1 MPKGQPLSDSIYG
14 IDRWSKGLLS
24 VLPNG
29 DVALCDPAH
38 PDTAP
43 LSLPHILSDLRQ
55 RGIANPLVL
64 RVKSFLESEI
74 QHLNDSFAA
83 AIAKT
88 GYRAPY
94 RGVFPIKVNQQ
105 AQVVDRIVEFG
116 RQFDYGLEAGSKPE
130 LVIALAHRLSKD
142 ALIVCNGVKDA
153 EFIRL
158 AILSRR
164 MGFNTVI
171 VLESPK
177 EAEIVIEVAKDLGI
191 DPLLGVRVKLTNQI
205 GGKWQSSS
213 GDRSAFGMNTDQLLR
228 VVDRLRG
235 ENLLHCLKL
244 QHSHLGSQVPD
255 VNDVRRAAT
264 EACRYFAELTRE
276 GAPLTHLDLG
286 GGLGVDYTGEKRAAE
301 NSINYTMAEYC
312 ANVVETV
319 GYAMDEEGLEH
330 PILVTES
337 GRAVS
342 ATSSMLIFDV
352 LESTLYDAPDAPA
365 VEPDDHHL
373 VADLAAISGYLV
385 PDRVQECWNDARFYR
400 DELRALFRRS
410 HVDLRQMARAERIY
424 LNLMARIKDI
434 ARGTE
439 QSGDLDKELQKIAD
453 VYHCNFSVFQSLPDV
468 WAIDQLH
475 PIIPLQMLDQEPD
488 RRAVLSDIT
497 CDSDGKMDK
506 FILAGD
512 IAPSL
517 PVHSLPE
524 DQPYYLGVFFV
535 GAYQETLGDL
545 HNLFGDTN
553 VVTIDLREDGG
564 FDLLHEQEGDTIA
577 EVLSYVEY
585 DPADCIAAFRKMV
598 DEAISA
604 GSIQANE
611 RKTLID
617 AYRGSM
623 NGYTYFE

>member
-1 MPKGQPLSDSIYG
+1 M
-14 IDRWSKGLLS
+14 
-24 VLPNG
+24 
-29 DVALCDPAH
+29 
-38 PDTAP
+38 
-43 LSLPHILSDLRQ
+43 
-55 RGIANPLVL
+55 
-64 RVKSFLESEI
+64 
-74 QHLNDSFAA
+74 
-83 AIAKT
+83 
-88 GYRAPY
+88 
-94 RGVFPIKVNQQ
+94 
-105 AQVVDRIVEFG
+105 
-116 RQFDYGLEAGSKPE
+116 
-130 LVIALAHRLSKD
+130 
-142 ALIVCNGVKDA
+142 
-153 EFIRL
+153 
-158 AILSRR
+158 
-164 MGFNTVI
+164 
-171 VLESPK
+171 
-177 EAEIVIEVAKDLGI
+177 
-191 DPLLGVRVKLTNQI
+191 
-205 GGKWQSSS
+205 
-213 GDRSAFGMNTDQLLR
+213 
-228 VVDRLRG
+228 
-235 ENLLHCLKL
+235 
-244 QHSHLGSQVPD
+244 
-255 VNDVRRAAT
+255 
-264 EACRYFAELTRE
+264 
-276 GAPLTHLDLG
+276 
-286 GGLGVDYTGEKRAAE
+286 
-301 NSINYTMAEYC
+301 
-312 ANVVETV
+312 
-319 GYAMDEEGLEH
+319 
-330 PILVTES
+330 
-337 GRAVS
+337 
-342 ATSSMLIFDV
+342 
-352 LESTLYDAPDAPA
+352 
-365 VEPDDHHL
+365 
-373 VADLAAISGYLV
+373 

-512 IAPSL
+512 ISPSL

-604 GSIQANE
+604 GSLKANE